1 MNRNDLALHLLFHLA
16 QAHKVGRRPNLQE
29 LVSLVKVR
37 RADVRATLTILH
49 RQGLY
54 DVLRYRLTLAGF
66 AIGLAQRAAELPELR
81 PAKQLAIKAA

>member
-1 MNRNDLALHLLFHLA
+1 LFHLA

-37 RADVRATLTILH
+37 RVDVRATLTLLH

-66 AIGLAQRAAELPELR
+66 ALGVAQREAELPELR
-81 PAKQLAIKAA
+81 PAKQVAIKAA